1 MEKEMQEELVLD
13 LPELL
18 AMYLRKGVL
27 ILACSCIFGILFA
40 SLRTLRRGEENPA
53 VSTEE
58 ESAFDKERAL
68 EEGTANYV

>member
-18 AMYLRKGVL
+18 AMYLRKGIL

-40 SLRTLRRGEENPA
+40 SLRTLRRGIPA
-53 VSTEE
+53 RTRRKRV
-58 ESAFDKERAL
+58 RL
-68 EEGTANYV
+68 IRIRP